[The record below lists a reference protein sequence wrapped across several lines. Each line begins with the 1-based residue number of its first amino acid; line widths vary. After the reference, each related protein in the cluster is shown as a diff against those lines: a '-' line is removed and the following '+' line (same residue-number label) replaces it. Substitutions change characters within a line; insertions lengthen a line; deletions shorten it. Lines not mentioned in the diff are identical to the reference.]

1 MQADT
6 AQERAIPSRYMLE
19 NVLTSFEDLVEA
31 RIRAYGQI
39 LSNHVHGLRE
49 AQPQGAAAFSSAAS
63 SALLASNPQSSHNAR
78 GALIAD
84 SKLRTFLD
92 IATKDALFTSITTQ
106 FEVLQEISEDDGDD
120 DATTSTTSTSAMN
133 DEDERTHNHIVS
145 LPIEMTVE
153 ITSENLP
160 LLQQQYHGY
169 HHHHHYK
176 QAQQKKDETTTRTT
190 QKKIIIFKIQGR
202 IQASLF
208 PIGSSND
215 ISIEDEKY
223 DSCHISP
230 NNTSDG
236 QQLVEI
242 GTNSTAVSPT
252 VSPLFEFEAITLDID
267 CEALLKQMIE
277 EASTVVSLAV
287 EHTNRT
293 WKNNTKMQHELD
305 TTLSS
310 LAVAAAA
317 VAAGPLRPAM
327 GIAAAPPAPAPS
339 SSHANVIADDHEEL
353 YVPPETGRRPR
364 SDSIDD
370 LIMGPP
376 GSNVHFVRQE
386 LGSSFCASSTLSSLA
401 SLPAVTEED
410 DGGEEDEH
418 DHPHQTFPPM
428 MMMKRTLSFTNL
440 AVVHRDNKERKK
452 RKSSAPQEY
461 QYQRDF
467 VSLDHQSTGETEDV
481 STTFSESR
489 NPKEGEHEDFTKTIN
504 EHDDDDEAA
513 DYNNACNIVDFV
525 FAGEGMDQF
534 VAPPH
539 DVLCSCVSSVSNN
552 NKRLRVE

>member
-1 MQADT
+1 
-6 AQERAIPSRYMLE
+6 
-19 NVLTSFEDLVEA
+19 
-31 RIRAYGQI
+31 
-39 LSNHVHGLRE
+39 
-49 AQPQGAAAFSSAAS
+49 
-63 SALLASNPQSSHNAR
+63 
-78 GALIAD
+78 
-84 SKLRTFLD
+84 
-92 IATKDALFTSITTQ
+92 
-106 FEVLQEISEDDGDD
+106 
-120 DATTSTTSTSAMN
+120 MN
-133 DEDERTHNHIVS
+133 DEEERTNSNIVS

-160 LLQQQYHGY
+160 LQQQQYHGHH

-176 QAQQKKDETTTRTT
+176 QGQQQEKGETTTRTT
-190 QKKIIIFKIQGR
+190 QKKSVIFKIQGR

-223 DSCHISP
+223 DSCHTSISP

-236 QQLVEI
+236 QQLVETRII

-267 CEALLKQMIE
+267 CKALLKQMIE

-293 WKNNTKMQHELD
+293 WKNKTKMQHELD
-305 TTLSS
+305 TTRSS
-310 LAVAAAA
+310 LALAAAAA
-317 VAAGPLRPAM
+317 VAAGPPRPAM
-327 GIAAAPPAPAPS
+327 AIAKAPAPAPS
-339 SSHANVIADDHEEL
+339 LSHANVIADDHEEL

-364 SDSIDD
+364 SESIDD

-410 DGGEEDEH
+410 GGEEEDDH

-452 RKSSAPQEY
+452 RKSS
-461 QYQRDF
+461 
-467 VSLDHQSTGETEDV
+467 
-481 STTFSESR
+481 
-489 NPKEGEHEDFTKTIN
+489 
-504 EHDDDDEAA
+504 
-513 DYNNACNIVDFV
+513 
-525 FAGEGMDQF
+525 
-534 VAPPH
+534 
-539 DVLCSCVSSVSNN
+539 
-552 NKRLRVE
+552 

>member
-1 MQADT
+1 
-6 AQERAIPSRYMLE
+6 ML
-19 NVLTSFEDLVEA
+19 THFYFA
-31 RIRAYGQI
+31 
-39 LSNHVHGLRE
+39 HV
-49 AQPQGAAAFSSAAS
+49 
-63 SALLASNPQSSHNAR
+63 
-78 GALIAD
+78 
-84 SKLRTFLD
+84 KLPT
-92 IATKDALFTSITTQ
+92 
-106 FEVLQEISEDDGDD
+106 
-120 DATTSTTSTSAMN
+120 
-133 DEDERTHNHIVS
+133 
-145 LPIEMTVE
+145 
-153 ITSENLP
+153 
-160 LLQQQYHGY
+160 
-169 HHHHHYK
+169 
-176 QAQQKKDETTTRTT
+176 
-190 QKKIIIFKIQGR
+190 
-202 IQASLF
+202 ASLF

-223 DSCHISP
+223 DSCHTSISP
-230 NNTSDG
+230 NTTSDG
-236 QQLVEI
+236 QQLVETRII
-242 GTNSTAVSPT
+242 GTNSTAGSPT
-252 VSPLFEFEAITLDID
+252 VSPLFEFEVITLDID

-293 WKNNTKMQHELD
+293 WKNKTKMQHELD

-310 LAVAAAA
+310 LALAAAAA
-317 VAAGPLRPAM
+317 VAAGPPRPAM
-327 GIAAAPPAPAPS
+327 AIAKAPAPAPS
-339 SSHANVIADDHEEL
+339 LSHANVIADDHEEL

-364 SDSIDD
+364 SESIDD

-410 DGGEEDEH
+410 GGGEEDDH

-452 RKSSAPQEY
+452 RKSFTPQEY

-489 NPKEGEHEDFTKTIN
+489 NPKEGEHEDFTKTIHEP
-504 EHDDDDEAA
+504 EHDEEEAA

-534 VAPPH
+534 VATPH
-539 DVLCSCVSSVSNN
+539 DVICSCVSSVSNT

>member
-1 MQADT
+1 
-6 AQERAIPSRYMLE
+6 
-19 NVLTSFEDLVEA
+19 
-31 RIRAYGQI
+31 
-39 LSNHVHGLRE
+39 
-49 AQPQGAAAFSSAAS
+49 
-63 SALLASNPQSSHNAR
+63 
-78 GALIAD
+78 
-84 SKLRTFLD
+84 
-92 IATKDALFTSITTQ
+92 
-106 FEVLQEISEDDGDD
+106 
-120 DATTSTTSTSAMN
+120 MN
-133 DEDERTHNHIVS
+133 DEEERTNSNIVS

-160 LLQQQYHGY
+160 LQQQQYHGHH

-176 QAQQKKDETTTRTT
+176 QGQQQEKGETTTRTT
-190 QKKIIIFKIQGR
+190 QKKSVIFKIQGR

-223 DSCHISP
+223 DSCHTSISP

-236 QQLVEI
+236 QQLVETRII

-267 CEALLKQMIE
+267 CKALLKQMIE

-293 WKNNTKMQHELD
+293 WKNKTKMQHELD
-305 TTLSS
+305 TTRSS
-310 LAVAAAA
+310 LALAAAAA
-317 VAAGPLRPAM
+317 VAAGPPRPAM
-327 GIAAAPPAPAPS
+327 AIAKAPAPAPS
-339 SSHANVIADDHEEL
+339 LSHANVIADDHEEL

-364 SDSIDD
+364 SESIDD

-376 GSNVHFVRQE
+376 GSNVHFVRHE

-410 DGGEEDEH
+410 GGEEDEH
-418 DHPHQTFPPM
+418 DHPHQTFPS

-452 RKSSAPQEY
+452 RKSSTPQEY
-461 QYQRDF
+461 PYQRDF

-489 NPKEGEHEDFTKTIN
+489 NP
-504 EHDDDDEAA
+504 
-513 DYNNACNIVDFV
+513 
-525 FAGEGMDQF
+525 
-534 VAPPH
+534 
-539 DVLCSCVSSVSNN
+539 
-552 NKRLRVE
+552 